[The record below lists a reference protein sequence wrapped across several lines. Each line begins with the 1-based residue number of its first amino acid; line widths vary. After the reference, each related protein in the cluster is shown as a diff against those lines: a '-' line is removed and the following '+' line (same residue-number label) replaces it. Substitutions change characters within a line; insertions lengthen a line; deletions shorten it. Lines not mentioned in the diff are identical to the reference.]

1 MIINQLVITSL
12 REKWRLLRLYRFSG
26 SVLADYRIL
35 KNDAHRLL
43 NMLEK
48 KA

>member
-1 MIINQLVITSL
+1 MIIDRLVIVSL
-12 REKWRLLRLYRFSG
+12 REKWRLLRLYRFAG

-35 KNDAHRLL
+35 KNESHRLL
-43 NMLEK
+43 KMLES